1 MGQLLMPAVYEA
13 ALAPLSSL
21 LAGLLALPGLELN
34 GSWLSAATERSWLAM
49 PRYTAGLTGRAGTGT
64 ASNKKSS
71 SPYIEYDHR

>member
-1 MGQLLMPAVYEA
+1 MPAVYEA